1 LDKKGDEKPKV
12 PDHPACDSF
21 RSGTLKQAT
30 TMHSLDFKEIVDR
43 FYPML
48 YRFALSLARNEADA
62 CDLTQQTFSI
72 WAAKGH
78 LLRDGSKAKSWLFT
92 TLYREF
98 ISNRRREMRWPK
110 EELSEVEHE
119 LPCAMPETVDRFE
132 ATQVMEALQSIDET
146 FRAPLVLFYLR
157 EHSYEEIAHI
167 LEIPIGTVMSRL
179 SRGKQKLQQAFLN
192 HQAQADSNIVRL
204 PMRKTTGEPAHG

>member
-1 LDKKGDEKPKV
+1 
-12 PDHPACDSF
+12 
-21 RSGTLKQAT
+21 
-30 TMHSLDFKEIVDR
+30 MHSLDFKEIVDQ

-62 CDLTQQTFSI
+62 SDLTQQTFSI
-72 WAAKGH
+72 WATKGH

-119 LPCAMPETVDRFE
+119 LPCAMPETVDCLE
-132 ATQVMEALQSIDET
+132 STQVMQALQSIDET
-146 FRAPLVLFYLR
+146 FRAPLVLFYLQ
-157 EHSYEEIAHI
+157 EHSYEEISHI
-167 LEIPIGTVMSRL
+167 LEIPLGTVMSRL
-179 SRGKQKLQQAFLN
+179 SRGKQKLQQALL
-192 HQAQADSNIVRL
+192 HLQARADSKII
-204 PMRKTTGEPAHG
+204 PMPTRKTTGEPSHG

>member
-1 LDKKGDEKPKV
+1 
-12 PDHPACDSF
+12 
-21 RSGTLKQAT
+21 
-30 TMHSLDFKEIVDR
+30 MHSLDFEEIVDR

-48 YRFALSLARNEADA
+48 YRFAFSLARNEADA
-62 CDLTQQTFSI
+62 CDLTQQTFSV

-78 LLRDGSKAKSWLFT
+78 LLRDGSKVKSWLFT

-98 ISNRRREMRWPK
+98 ISNRRRETRWPK

-119 LPCAMPETVDRFE
+119 LPHAMPETVDCLE
-132 ATQVMEALQSIDET
+132 SGQVMEALQSLDET
-146 FRAPLVLFYLR
+146 FRAPLTLFYLQ

-179 SRGKQKLQQAFLN
+179 SRGKQKLQQAM
-192 HQAQADSNIVRL
+192 QAR
-204 PMRKTTGEPAHG
+204 MTTGERKVIPMRPSKGDQPHG

>member
-1 LDKKGDEKPKV
+1 
-12 PDHPACDSF
+12 
-21 RSGTLKQAT
+21 
-30 TMHSLDFKEIVDR
+30 MHSLDFEEIVDR

-62 CDLTQQTFSI
+62 SDLTQETFSI
-72 WAAKGH
+72 WATKGH
-78 LLRDGSKAKSWLFT
+78 FLRDGSKAKSWLFT

-98 ISNRRREMRWPK
+98 ISSRRREMRWPK
-110 EELSEVEHE
+110 EELSEVENE
-119 LPCAMPETVDRFE
+119 LPCAMPETVDCLE
-132 ATQVMEALQSIDET
+132 STQVMEALQSIDET
-146 FRAPLVLFYLR
+146 FRAPLVLFYLQ

-192 HQAQADSNIVRL
+192 HQARTGSNIIPL
-204 PMRKTTGEPAHG
+204 TNPQGDPAHG

>member
-1 LDKKGDEKPKV
+1 M
-12 PDHPACDSF
+12 S
-21 RSGTLKQAT
+21 
-30 TMHSLDFKEIVDR
+30 SLDFEQIVDR

-72 WAAKGH
+72 WAKKGH
-78 LLRDGSKAKSWLFT
+78 FLRDHSKAKSWLFT
-92 TLYREF
+92 TLYHEF

-119 LPCAMPETVDRFE
+119 LPCAMPETVDCLE
-132 ATQVMEALQSIDET
+132 SGQVMEALQSIDET
-146 FRAPLVLFYLR
+146 FRAPLVLFYLK
-157 EHSYEEIAHI
+157 EHSCEEIARI

-179 SRGKQKLQQAFLN
+179 ARGKQKLQQAFL
-192 HQAQADSNIVRL
+192 HRQSPVDTNITRM
-204 PMRKTTGEPAHG
+204 PMRQATGDSHG

>member
-1 LDKKGDEKPKV
+1 
-12 PDHPACDSF
+12 
-21 RSGTLKQAT
+21 
-30 TMHSLDFKEIVDR
+30 MHSLDFEEIVDR

-48 YRFALSLARNEADA
+48 YRFAFSLARNEADA
-62 CDLTQQTFSI
+62 CDLTQQTFSV

-78 LLRDGSKAKSWLFT
+78 LLRDGSKVKSWLFT

-98 ISNRRREMRWPK
+98 ISNRRRETRWPK

-119 LPCAMPETVDRFE
+119 LPHAMPETVDCLE
-132 ATQVMEALQSIDET
+132 SGQVMEALQSLDET
-146 FRAPLVLFYLR
+146 FRAPLTLFYLQ

-179 SRGKQKLQQAFLN
+179 SRGKQKLQQSM
-192 HQAQADSNIVRL
+192 QARMTTEERKVI
-204 PMRKTTGEPAHG
+204 PMRPPKGDQPHG